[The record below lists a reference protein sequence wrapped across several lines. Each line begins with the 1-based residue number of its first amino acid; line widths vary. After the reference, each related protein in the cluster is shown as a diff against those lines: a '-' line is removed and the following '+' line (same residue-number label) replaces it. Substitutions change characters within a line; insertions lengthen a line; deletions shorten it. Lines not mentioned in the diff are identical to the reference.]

1 MSDVLV
7 VSLGTTQGLRV
18 ADSLLVSMLR
28 EAGADT
34 DAIRVRIGATNALRR
49 GYPVNDLVEAVAA
62 RRALAGALRRGPR
75 PARGGVLHHHGG
87 DAGRHR
93 RASLRRPAGFAGE
106 PQPARRA
113 QRPGASARAAE
124 SGPGPADPGPGRGRC
139 RRAAGRQRAGRGGA
153 GPGRPVGAQGEGRA
167 GASTERD
174 PDLAVAYVPDPRTK
188 GLLRLCQAWAT
199 SGDRH
204 LDVFG
209 IDTAAARAWLDRH
222 GETVPA
228 GITFH
233 GYVSAPVF
241 RATVRRCRC
250 YISAASWEDYGQAPL
265 EALADGALLVTAPA
279 DGAYEA
285 LALARALD
293 PDLVAGDL
301 EPGSLTRSIEAAFAR
316 DDAACARYRA
326 RAAEL
331 LEPYGWRPAVET
343 LRSRVLPAL
352 LERAG
357 TRPRDPAQP
366 LDGAQVQRPRVGVD
380 AALQRPLGV
389 DLPAG
394 LGHRGTAGGVGGQRA
409 HGGHDR
415 SAVVGIDH

>member
-34 DAIRVRIGATNALRR
+34 DAIGVRIGATNALRR

-62 RRALAGALRRGPR
+62 RRALAGALTEGPR
-75 PARGGVLHHHGG
+75 PQALVFSTTTAAMLA
-87 DAGRHR
+87 DTAGLPYAVRLD
-93 RASLRRPAGFAGE
+93 SPAILN
-106 PQPARRA
+106 
-113 QRPGASARAAE
+113 RPGARNAPVRALERRSLGRARLILAL
-124 SGPGPADPGPGRGRC
+124 G
-139 RRAAGRQRAGRGGA
+139 AAGAA
-153 GPGRPVGAQGEGRA
+153 ALPVGSAPAQLVPVPVNSSNEVRA
-167 GASTERD
+167 GATGERD

-188 GLLRLCQAWAT
+188 GLLRLCQAW
-199 SGDRH
+199 DRAVTEDRR

-209 IDTAAARAWLDRH
+209 IDGAAARAWLDRH
-222 GETVPA
+222 GWTVPA

-265 EALADGALLVTAPA
+265 EALADGALLVTTPA

-285 LALARALD
+285 LALARDLD
-293 PDLVAGDL
+293 PGLVAGDL
-301 EPGSLTRSIEAAFAR
+301 EPGSLAAAIDAAFDC
-316 DDAACARYRA
+316 DDAGRARYRA

-352 LERAG
+352 L
-357 TRPRDPAQP
+357 DPAW
-366 LDGAQVQRPRVGVD
+366 
-380 AALQRPLGV
+380 
-389 DLPAG
+389 
-394 LGHRGTAGGVGGQRA
+394 GQ
-409 HGGHDR
+409 GW
-415 SAVVGIDH
+415 

>member
-1 MSDVLV
+1 MSDILV

-28 EAGADT
+28 EAGAET

-49 GYPVNDLVEAVAA
+49 GYPLNDLVEAVAA
-62 RRALAGALRRGPR
+62 RRALAGARRRGPQLR
-75 PARGGVLHHHGG
+75 AVVFSTTTAAMLADTAGLPYAVRLDSPAILN
-87 DAGRHR
+87 
-93 RASLRRPAGFAGE
+93 
-106 PQPARRA
+106 
-113 QRPGASARAAE
+113 RPGARNAPVLALEQRSLGRARLILALGAAGAAALPVGSARAE
-124 SGPGPADPGPGRGRC
+124 VV
-139 RRAAGRQRAGRGGA
+139 
-153 GPGRPVGAQGEGRA
+153 PVPVDLYGEGRA
-167 GASTERD
+167 GATAEHD

-188 GLLRLCQAWAT
+188 GLLRLCQAWP
-199 SGDRH
+199 SIGERH

-222 GETVPA
+222 GVTVPA

-301 EPGSLTRSIEAAFAR
+301 EPGSLARAIEAAFAR
-316 DDAACARYRA
+316 DDAACAGYRA

-331 LEPYGWRPAVET
+331 LEPYGWGPAVET

-352 LERAG
+352 LGLAG
-357 TRPRDPAQP
+357 DEPR
-366 LDGAQVQRPRVGVD
+366 
-380 AALQRPLGV
+380 
-389 DLPAG
+389 
-394 LGHRGTAGGVGGQRA
+394 
-409 HGGHDR
+409 
-415 SAVVGIDH
+415 

>member
-62 RRALAGALRRGPR
+62 RRALAAGRKRDSGPR
-75 PARGGVLHHHGG
+75 AVVFSTTTAAMLA
-87 DAGRHR
+87 DAGGLPYAVRLD
-93 RASLRRPAGFAGE
+93 SPAILN
-106 PQPARRA
+106 
-113 QRPGASARAAE
+113 RPGARNAPVRALERRSLARARLVLALGAAGAAALPAGSARAE
-124 SGPGPADPGPGRGRC
+124 VVPVPVDLGGEV
-139 RRAAGRQRAGRGGA
+139 RASATA
-153 GPGRPVGAQGEGRA
+153 
-167 GASTERD
+167 ERD

-188 GLLRLCQAWAT
+188 GLLRLCQAWDRAAT
-199 SGDRH
+199 EDRR

-209 IDTAAARAWLDRH
+209 IDAAAARAWLDRY
-222 GETVPA
+222 GWTVPA
-228 GITFH
+228 GIGFH

-241 RATVRRCRC
+241 RATVRGCGC

-285 LALARALD
+285 LALARELD
-293 PDLVAGDL
+293 SDLVAGDL
-301 EPGSLTRSIEAAFAR
+301 EPGSLAAAIEAAFAR
-316 DDAACARYRA
+316 DDAARARYRA

-331 LEPYGWRPAVET
+331 LKPYGWRPAVES

-352 LERAG
+352 LERAE
-357 TRPRDPAQP
+357 T
-366 LDGAQVQRPRVGVD
+366 
-380 AALQRPLGV
+380 
-389 DLPAG
+389 
-394 LGHRGTAGGVGGQRA
+394 
-409 HGGHDR
+409 
-415 SAVVGIDH
+415 